1 MSQSDDEHNE
11 YSTFLQGCEPKGNGK
26 LKWVL
31 DGACIQAVLERDWKR
46 KVNGKRSK
54 LMWRVIL
61 EWGQSILHVLS
72 WLPMLTNVLC
82 SQEQCSKAQ
91 IGLAHTCLS
100 LSSHK
105 VFEVTI
111 V

>member
-1 MSQSDDEHNE
+1 VSQSDDEHNE

-61 EWGQSILHVLS
+61 EWGQSILHVSL
-72 WLPMLTNVLC
+72 
-82 SQEQCSKAQ
+82 
-91 IGLAHTCLS
+91 LA
-100 LSSHK
+100 SHADK
-105 VFEVTI
+105 CFV
-111 V
+111 